1 VSAALGSGPVN
12 PPVDIARTH
21 LAEASRLFHP
31 LLFFVLRAFRSNTFS
46 LLIPFISFS
55 LLTTAALTLFFL
67 LNTNDQTQ
75 RFSIKTPDGIFERE
89 RLFHLFFLRYWMDS
103 IMRWIEWRRLNSFY
117 ISGGVLP

>member
-75 RFSIKTPDGIFERE
+75 RFSIKTPDGIFSRE
-89 RLFHLFFLRYWMDS
+89 KKKLFHLFLFSD
-103 IMRWIEWRRLNSFY
+103 IGWIPSCAGLN
-117 ISGGVLP
+117 GDD

>member
-31 LLFFVLRAFRSNTFS
+31 LLFSFS
-46 LLIPFISFS
+46 ASSVPIHFLLIPFISFS

-75 RFSIKTPDGIFERE
+75 RFSIKTPDGIFSRE
-89 RLFHLFFLRYWMDS
+89 KKKLFHLFLFSD
-103 IMRWIEWRRLNSFY
+103 IGWIPSCAGLN
-117 ISGGVLP
+117 GDD

>member
-31 LLFFVLRAFRSNTFS
+31 LLFSFS
-46 LLIPFISFS
+46 EPSVPIHFLLIPFISFS
-55 LLTTAALTLFFL
+55 LLTTTLTLFFL

-103 IMRWIEWRRLNSFY
+103 IMRWIEWRRLNSFLFFRK
-117 ISGGVLP
+117 GVLP

>member
-31 LLFFVLRAFRSNTFS
+31 LLFSFS
-46 LLIPFISFS
+46 ASSVPIHFLLIPFISFS
-55 LLTTAALTLFFL
+55 LLTTTLTLFFL

-89 RLFHLFFLRYWMDS
+89 KRGFSIFSFSQILDGFHHALD
-103 IMRWIEWRRLNSFY
+103 
-117 ISGGVLP
+117 

>member
-31 LLFFVLRAFRSNTFS
+31 LLFSFS
-46 LLIPFISFS
+46 EPSVPIHFLLIPFISFS
-55 LLTTAALTLFFL
+55 LLLTTAALTLFFL

-75 RFSIKTPDGIFERE
+75 RFSIKTPDGIFERGKKE
-89 RLFHLFFLRYWMDS
+89 ALPSFPFSQILDGFHHALD
-103 IMRWIEWRRLNSFY
+103 
-117 ISGGVLP
+117 